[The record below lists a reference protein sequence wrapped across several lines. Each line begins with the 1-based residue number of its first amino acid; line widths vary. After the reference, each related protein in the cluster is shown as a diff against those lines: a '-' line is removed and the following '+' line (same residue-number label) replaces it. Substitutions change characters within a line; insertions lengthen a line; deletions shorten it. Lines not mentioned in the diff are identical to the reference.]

1 MNKIALVEVVSVEDS
16 GYYSGGNVSGSTVN
30 VTLQRGSDFASCD
43 QILFWEE
50 CSQEELNDVFDEWV
64 DLAIGGEE
72 GYSAMITEG
81 METKMYSQ

>member
-1 MNKIALVEVVSVEDS
+1 MKNVLVEVVSVED
-16 GYYSGGNVSGSTVN
+16 GVYYSDENVSGSTVN

-50 CSQEELNDVFDEWV
+50 TDQEELNDLFDEWV

-72 GYSAMITEG
+72 GYSAMITDG

>member
-1 MNKIALVEVVSVEDS
+1 MKNVLVEVVSVED
-16 GYYSGGNVSGSTVN
+16 GGFYSEGNVSGSTVN

-43 QILFWEE
+43 QILFWEDA
-50 CSQEELNDVFDEWV
+50 SQEELNDMFDEWV

-72 GYSAMITEG
+72 GYSAMITEE

>member
-1 MNKIALVEVVSVEDS
+1 MKKGFVVVVSVEDG
-16 GYYSGGNVSGSTVN
+16 GYYADANVSGSTVN
-30 VTLQRGSDFASCD
+30 VTLQRDSDFASCD

-50 CSQEELNDVFDEWV
+50 TSQEELNDMFDEWT
-64 DLAIGGEE
+64 DLAVGGEE

>member
-1 MNKIALVEVVSVEDS
+1 
-16 GYYSGGNVSGSTVN
+16 
-30 VTLQRGSDFASCD
+30 
-43 QILFWEE
+43 LFWEE
-50 CSQEELNDVFDEWV
+50 TSQEELNDMFDEWT

>member
-1 MNKIALVEVVSVEDS
+1 MTKFLVEVVSIED
-16 GYYSGGNVSGSTVN
+16 GEYYSDDNVSGSTVN
-30 VTLQRGSDFASCD
+30 GTLQRGSDFASCD
-43 QILFWEE
+43 QILFWEATD
-50 CSQEELNDVFDEWV
+50 QEELNDLFDEWT

>member
-1 MNKIALVEVVSVEDS
+1 MKKGFVVVVSVEDG
-16 GYYSGGNVSGSTVN
+16 GYYADGNVSGSTVN
-30 VTLQRGSDFASCD
+30 VTLQRDSDFASCD

-50 CSQEELNDVFDEWV
+50 TSQEELNDMFDEWT
-64 DLAIGGEE
+64 DLAVGGEE